1 MVCGGGEGYAW
12 MSVGGDSIHRKLK
25 TFFKEKRCN
34 PTSHIAQ
41 SKESSQQKIDQ
52 SITTAS
58 NQPKKPTTQ
67 QRTHFNGNGFRPENI
82 LGSEAEQMLAPPA
95 RPAAET
101 TSKMNLKP
109 NLDWSIEW
117 NTQHEEK
124 WGEEVCFKEQWI
136 DKRNIVSEADATN
149 HTQGK
154 KGKRQKCFHI
164 RK

>member
-1 MVCGGGEGYAW
+1 

-25 TFFKEKRCN
+25 TFFQRETMQ
-34 PTSHIAQ
+34 PYFTHFAQ

-109 NLDWSIEW
+109 NLD
-117 NTQHEEK
+117 
-124 WGEEVCFKEQWI
+124 
-136 DKRNIVSEADATN
+136 
-149 HTQGK
+149 
-154 KGKRQKCFHI
+154 
-164 RK
+164 